1 MATNQ
6 QTTAETYRC
15 PNCDDV
21 LALATGTVICGE
33 CGHTPRHGAD

>member
-6 QTTAETYRC
+6 TTAATYRC
-15 PNCDDV
+15 PNCNDV
-21 LALATGTVICGE
+21 LALTGGTVRCDE